1 MDSMTLSFRPR
12 RRLLAACVA
21 LATVLV
27 LVPAAAQAAQPGIN
41 VAGNDPGQI
50 AKALATNAKL
60 VRFFVEWRTLQPSKG
75 DSYPSKDAGAANL
88 ATQIDNA
95 IRQVNAAGAK
105 PIFVIVGA
113 PAWAN
118 GSPVDQNVPPTDPQD
133 YADFFAQ
140 FVRHTRDAGSV
151 AAYEVWNEQD
161 AELFW
166 HAPSP
171 EQAGPY
177 SQLLKATYKTAKPL
191 AGDSAILVG
200 PLTGNNADYL
210 QQLYDSGAKGSFD
223 GVAVHTDTA
232 CLELGPDAFYR
243 ESDHND
249 RVGRYAFLGYRSV
262 RQVMLANSDGE
273 KGIWMTELG
282 WTSTGGKAS
291 TCSRIP
297 NSGTRSDGVTVENQA
312 KFLTHAYGCMA
323 EDPYLV
329 AGFWFTMFDDP
340 GQSANELRHYGLVA
354 ADGSHKPS
362 YDAFTKVVADGGK
375 TTAPC
380 GDFAAPTVRIIS
392 PTPDFGYTG
401 RLLIQASATD
411 TAPAGVTPSGLL
423 RLTFRVDGN
432 PQAIGNFAA
441 KDGVVVKQD
450 YFGASKLAD
459 GAHTITVQARD
470 VNGNVGSASVKVCKG
485 VTCIKTAY
493 TTKITLPTG
502 KNPKCKG
509 LTCTFSGRLTGPA
522 GVSLSGRVRV
532 EWQLY
537 VKQQVKSLVK
547 GKKRY
552 VYKWTTFHKGGS
564 NAAKPFA
571 FKQKLKRKG
580 KWRVRATYAGAPP
593 LRKTA
598 TGFKSFTV

>member
-1 MDSMTLSFRPR
+1 MDSMTLSFPLR
-12 RRLLAACVA
+12 RRLLAVCIA
-21 LATVLV
+21 LAAVF
-27 LVPAAAQAAQPGIN
+27 VPATAHAAQPGIN
-41 VAGNDPGQI
+41 VAGNDPGRI

-60 VRFFVEWRTLQPSKG
+60 VRFFVEWRTLQPSRG
-75 DSYPSKDAGAANL
+75 DTYPSADPGAANL
-88 ATQIDNA
+88 ASSIDNA
-95 IRQVNAAGAK
+95 IAQVNAAGAR
-105 PIFVIVGA
+105 PIFVITGA

-118 GSPVDQNVPPTDPQD
+118 GSAADQHVPPTDPQD

-140 FVRHTRDAGSV
+140 FVRHTRGKGNV

-161 AELFW
+161 GEIFW
-166 HAPSP
+166 HGPSP
-171 EQAGPY
+171 EKAGPY
-177 SQLLKATYKTAKPL
+177 SQLLKATYKAAKPV
-191 AGDSAILVG
+191 AGDAAILVG

-210 QQLYDSGAKGSFD
+210 QQLYDSGAKNSFD

-232 CLELGPDAFYR
+232 CLELGPDVFYR
-243 ESDHND
+243 ESDRND
-249 RVGRYAFLGYRSV
+249 RIGRYTFLGYRTV

-282 WTSTGGKAS
+282 WSSTGGKAS

-297 NSGTRSDGVTVENQA
+297 GSGTRSDGVTVENQA

-323 EDPYLV
+323 QDPYVV
-329 AGFWFTMFDDP
+329 AGFWFTMFDAP
-340 GQSANELRHYGLVA
+340 SEPVNELRHYGLVQS
-354 ADGSHKPS
+354 DGSHKPS
-362 YDAFTKVVADGGK
+362 YDAFTKVTANGGK
-375 TTAPC
+375 ATAPC
-380 GDFAAPTVRIIS
+380 GDFDPPKVRIIS

-411 TAPAGVTPSGLL
+411 AAPAGVTPSGLL
-423 RLTFRVDGN
+423 RLTFKVDGN

-459 GAHTITVQARD
+459 GVHTITVEGRD
-470 VNGNVGSASVKVCKG
+470 LNGNVGSASVKVCKG
-485 VTCIKTAY
+485 VKCIKTAY
-493 TTKITLPTG
+493 TTTITLPKG
-502 KNPKCKG
+502 KNPKCRG

-532 EWQLY
+532 EWQLFG
-537 VKQQVKSLVK
+537 KQRVKSLVK

-552 VYKWTTFHKGGS
+552 VSKWTTFHKGGS
-564 NAAKPFA
+564 NAGKPFA

-580 KWRVRATYAGAPP
+580 KWRVRVYYDGAPP
-593 LRKTA
+593 LRKT
-598 TGFKSFTV
+598 TTPFKSFKV